1 VRRPTRSRAGKVIL
15 LKTQFALTATT
26 FLGKLW
32 KLTQPYW
39 ICEERWS
46 ALGLLVALVALN
58 LGQVYILVLFNLWY
72 QAFFNA
78 LQDRNFAEFSWQLLR
93 FSVLAAIYIVT
104 AVYQLY
110 LDMLL
115 QMRWRRWLT
124 EVYFNDWLAD
134 GVYYRM
140 EVKDYGTDNP
150 DQRIAE
156 DLQIFTSRSLFL
168 GLGLLK
174 AMVTLVSFVGILWGL
189 SGSLSVPV
197 AGLTLSIPGYMVWA
211 ALLYAI
217 AGTWLAHTIG
227 GPLVGLNFNQQRYE
241 ADLRFSLV
249 RLRENAEGVA
259 LYHGEADEQRHL
271 LARFGMVWQN
281 WWGLMKYRK
290 RLMGFTASYDQIAA
304 IFPSLVAAPR
314 YFAGAIQLGGLMQ
327 ISFAFVKVR
336 ESLSWFIIAYTELA
350 EWKATVDRLTSFH
363 QAMQTARDEARS
375 RHGITVDAGEAR
387 RFVTRDL
394 TLALPDGRV
403 LVAGAN
409 AAIEA
414 GEHVL
419 LTGPSGSGKST
430 LFRALAGIWPF
441 GRGQIE
447 VPPNASVLFLPQ
459 RPYVP
464 IGTFRDVVSFPASAG
479 AFDDAR
485 IAEVLRACCLD
496 KFVTSLDDLQHWAQR
511 LSPGEQQRLG
521 FARALLHKPD
531 WLFLDEATAALDEAM
546 EQHLYS
552 LIRSRLPDTTYITIA
567 HRPTLTAFHVKRLT
581 LVHEG
586 AGMRLVVEAMA

>member
-1 VRRPTRSRAGKVIL
+1 VRWTTSSQAGKVTSPT
-15 LKTQFALTATT
+15 TQFTLTAKT
-26 FLGKLW
+26 FAGNLW

-39 ICEERWS
+39 ISEERWS
-46 ALGLLVALVALN
+46 ARGLLVALVALT
-58 LGQVYILVLFNLWY
+58 LGQVYLMVLFNLWY

-78 LQDRNFAEFSWQLLR
+78 LQDKNFAEFSWQLLR
-93 FSVLAAIYIVT
+93 FAVLAAIYIVT

-124 EVYFNDWLAD
+124 EVYFTDWLAD

-140 EVKDYGTDNP
+140 EVKDYGADNP
-150 DQRIAE
+150 DQRIAQ
-156 DLQIFTSRSLFL
+156 DLQIFTSKSLFL

-174 AMVTLVSFVGILWGL
+174 AAVTLVSFVGILWGL
-189 SGSLSVPV
+189 SGSLSIPV
-197 AGLTLSIPGYMVWA
+197 AGTTLTIPGYMVWA

-217 AGTWLAHTIG
+217 TGTWLAHTIG
-227 GPLVGLNFNQQRYE
+227 RPLVGLNFDQQRFE
-241 ADLRFSLV
+241 ADFRYSLV

-259 LYHGEADEQRHL
+259 LYHGEADERRHL

-304 IFPSLVAAPR
+304 VFPSLVAAPR

-336 ESLSWFIIAYTELA
+336 ESLSWFITAYAELA
-350 EWKATVDRLTSFH
+350 EWKATVDRLTGFH
-363 QAMQTARDEARS
+363 QAMQTARADARS
-375 RHGITVDAGEAR
+375 RQGITVDTGEVKHL
-387 RFVTRDL
+387 VTRDL

-403 LVAGAN
+403 LLMDAN
-409 AAIEA
+409 TAIEA
-414 GEHVL
+414 GAHAL

-430 LFRALAGIWPF
+430 LFRAFAGIWPF
-441 GRGQIE
+441 GRGHIE
-447 VPPNASVLFLPQ
+447 VPPNARVLFLPQ

-464 IGTFRDVVSFPASAG
+464 LGTFRDAVSFPVSAG
-479 AFDDAR
+479 TFDDAS
-485 IAEVLRACCLD
+485 IAEALRACGLD
-496 KFVTSLDDLQHWAQR
+496 TFVKALDDWQHWAQR

-521 FARALLHKPD
+521 FARALLQKPD

-546 EQHLYS
+546 EQHLYT
-552 LIRSRLPDTTYITIA
+552 LIRNRLPDTTYISIA
-567 HRPTLTAFHVKRLT
+567 HRPTLAALHVQRLT
-581 LVHEG
+581 LVPDG
-586 AGMRLVVEAMA
+586 AGMRLVAEEA